1 MNIILEFEFTL
12 YFNKLCSYFFRG
24 QMVNSSSLLHAHDR
38 YLYFTGLI
46 FPLAI
51 KYSRVIDD

>member
-1 MNIILEFEFTL
+1 MEFEFTL